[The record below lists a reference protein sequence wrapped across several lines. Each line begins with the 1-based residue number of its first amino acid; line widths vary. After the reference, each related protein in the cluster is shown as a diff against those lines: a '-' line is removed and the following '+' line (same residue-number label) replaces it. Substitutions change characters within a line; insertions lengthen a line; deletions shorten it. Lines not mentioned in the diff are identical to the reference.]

1 MYSQHFYNF
10 RRLHSFDQYIVLLH
24 LLGCNLHI
32 IWSSITGGKYL
43 HGSGFAGPVV
53 SEEGGDLALVEV
65 EAEVLHCNLSVG
77 VDFVKVIDGDACH
90 I

>member
-1 MYSQHFYNF
+1 M
-10 RRLHSFDQYIVLLH
+10 
-24 LLGCNLHI
+24 
-32 IWSSITGGKYL
+32 YL
-43 HGSGFAGPVV
+43 HGRGFAGPVV

-65 EAEVLHCNLSVG
+65 EAEVLHCNLSVR